1 MKTKCPAVLHL
12 LRHQLDGDGEHDGG
26 VLLRGDGG
34 QGLEVPQLKG
44 GGALRDD
51 VTRLLQSLTGLLLSL
66 GSDNLKKTIQDPSR
80 ITSRILP

>member
-34 QGLEVPQLKG
+34 EGLEVAELQRSGRLG
-44 GGALRDD
+44 DD
-51 VTRLLQSLTGLLLSL
+51 VTSLLQSPAGLLLSL
-66 GSDNLKKTIQDPSR
+66 GRNHLSIIVNIMHVPVSYKL
-80 ITSRILP
+80 

>member
-34 QGLEVPQLKG
+34 ESLEVAQLEKIFV
-44 GGALRDD
+44 D
-51 VTRLLQSLTGLLLSL
+51 
-66 GSDNLKKTIQDPSR
+66 KKWKCICLFCFYEIEIMSQIATFIF
-80 ITSRILP
+80 LAK